1 MGIARRRCCREARE
15 RPRPSSD
22 SSRSRPA
29 CGLLRCEACGRNH
42 QEEGGGVDG
51 ATTSDAMMP
60 AKLRCNTAPA
70 ERRHGT
76 LPGTWTSLGCSW
88 ARLRHWLVKISSTLA
103 PSTVGAVQRPPP
115 TALHC
120 AENPST
126 GFQQRVLRTLVLT
139 KAMER
144 LSADLSDAGPR
155 GTTIN
160 QQATCSST
168 AANRQPPYHRL
179 PPA

>member
-1 MGIARRRCCREARE
+1 MDLARLFLGSA
-15 RPRPSSD
+15 PPL
-22 SSRSRPA
+22 A
-29 CGLLRCEACGRNH
+29 CEDFQHTGAEH
-42 QEEGGGVDG
+42 GGGLP
-51 ATTSDAMMP
+51 ATAAD
-60 AKLRCNTAPA
+60 RTAP
-70 ERRHGT
+70 RT
-76 LPGTWTSLGCSW
+76 P
-88 ARLRHWLVKISSTLA
+88 
-103 PSTVGAVQRPPP
+103 
-115 TALHC
+115 
-120 AENPST
+120 
-126 GFQQRVLRTLVLT
+126 QQASNKEYLVLT